1 MIGWIA
7 WTLIGATIVVG
18 IVLVVVTMLQS
29 SKDGQSSAYGNN
41 TFYGS
46 NKGKTIDGLLS
57 KLTIFLGIVFV
68 ILCFCTT
75 IAITK

>member
-1 MIGWIA
+1 MIGWLA
-7 WTLIGATIVVG
+7 WTLIGATILVG
-18 IVLVVVTMLQS
+18 IILIVVTMLQS
-29 SKDGQSSAYGNN
+29 SKEGQSSAYGNN

-57 KLTIFLGIVFV
+57 KLTVFFGIAFA